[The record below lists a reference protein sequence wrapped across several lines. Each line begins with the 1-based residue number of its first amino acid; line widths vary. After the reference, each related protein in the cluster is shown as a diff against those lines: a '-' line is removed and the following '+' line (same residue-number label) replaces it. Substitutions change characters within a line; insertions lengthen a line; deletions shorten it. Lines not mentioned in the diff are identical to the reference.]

1 MTYAIETSKFDAA
14 RPFAVVIVETN
25 YLNRCKGRY
34 ATRAQAAA
42 RKRELEK
49 KA

>member
-1 MTYAIETSKFDAA
+1 MTYAIEISKFDAA
-14 RPFAVVIVETN
+14 RPFAVVTVETN

-34 ATRAQAAA
+34 ATKAQAVA
-42 RKRELEK
+42 RKRDLER